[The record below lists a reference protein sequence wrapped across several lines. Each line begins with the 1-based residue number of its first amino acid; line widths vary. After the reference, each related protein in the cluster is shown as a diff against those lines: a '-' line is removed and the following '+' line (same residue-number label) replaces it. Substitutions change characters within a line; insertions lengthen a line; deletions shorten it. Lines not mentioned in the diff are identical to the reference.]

1 MIFIHSV
8 FIFALVQ
15 NYKICRFAAKNKNN
29 IPHAW
34 NIVNIDGEPYH
45 LDATW
50 DMGNKHDYF
59 NLTDE
64 LINLEHKAYG
74 NMPKCRSKKAN
85 FYVQNM
91 CSFQMEHHLMAYI
104 DSLIKKDEHIFEFRA
119 EERLN
124 KSGIEKEVA
133 DHILQK
139 LHEKGIK
146 NFGIKIYSNKK
157 IGVYRIEVF

>member
-1 MIFIHSV
+1 MSLKRQSDFHSFCLYFCV
-8 FIFALVQ
+8 VLKC
-15 NYKICRFAAKNKNN
+15 KICRFAAKNKNN

-133 DHILQK
+133 DHILYFAK
-139 LHEKGIK
+139 TA
-146 NFGIKIYSNKK
+146 
-157 IGVYRIEVF
+157 